1 MRRSV
6 SSMDE
11 VIVPVSFLTIL
22 NSSLNEVRMFSTSV
36 ESSDM
41 VFAVCARPSR
51 SSELTLAC
59 LPDSVV
65 RETISFIMAAT
76 FLTCELISVVI
87 SWEEAV
93 WD

>member
-1 MRRSV
+1 M
-6 SSMDE
+6 
-11 VIVPVSFLTIL
+11 L
-22 NSSLNEVRMFSTSV
+22 STSV

-41 VFAVCARPSR
+41 VFAVWARPSR
-51 SSELTLAC
+51 SSELTFAC

-76 FLTCELISVVI
+76 FSTCELISVVI